1 MEKRFTEKVSDR
13 LPLLSLAM
21 FLTACG
27 GAPTP
32 APAPTPVPIPSNPV
46 PAITSI
52 SPTGATAGGATFTL
66 TVSGTGFISTSVVR
80 WNGNDRPT
88 AFQDSTHMT
97 AQIPASDIATVAAAS
112 VAVFNPVPGG
122 GTSSAIPFA
131 IIATVGGFNP
141 AGSMS
146 VPRRNHTATLLP
158 NGEVLVAGG
167 VSLVCCDPVPVSE
180 IFDPKTN
187 QFRNTGSMSAPRYA
201 HTATLL
207 PDGRVLLAGG
217 LAPPG
222 PNLAVQA
229 LSSAELYDPAT
240 GTFTPTGS
248 MVDARSAHTGT
259 LLPNGKV
266 LVTGGRQNES
276 FNVLQRAEIYDPATG
291 GFTLTG
297 NMTERRASHTAVL
310 LKDGRVLVGGGF
322 GDRCDP
328 DGCDS
333 SASAEIFDPAS
344 GTFTSTGSMANARD
358 SHSATLLSDGRV
370 LAAGG
375 EVQALGL
382 GAVGSHASVEAFDP
396 ATGIFSSP
404 AARMTTSRF
413 AHIAILLPNG
423 QVLLAGGTNCFS
435 DMADCHA
442 SILSSAELFDPASPT
457 FFVTGNMVKKRS
469 GHQATLLLDGRV
481 LITGGSDDNSAEL
494 YE

>member
-1 MEKRFTEKVSDR
+1 MCRTARPGWPVREMPLPPRVIARSLTPSQERFNDFDVVQTGAQVLSTQAIATPEAFRQEIRFRSLTVLRNSRIVGAFARFPSADVHEGGDMEKRFTEKVSDR

-217 LAPPG
+217 LAPPD

-310 LKDGRVLVGGGF
+310 LKDGSSRAAAWHGSEAVLVGGGF

-328 DGCDS
+328 DG
-333 SASAEIFDPAS
+333 
-344 GTFTSTGSMANARD
+344 
-358 SHSATLLSDGRV
+358 
-370 LAAGG
+370 
-375 EVQALGL
+375 
-382 GAVGSHASVEAFDP
+382 
-396 ATGIFSSP
+396 
-404 AARMTTSRF
+404 
-413 AHIAILLPNG
+413 
-423 QVLLAGGTNCFS
+423 
-435 DMADCHA
+435 
-442 SILSSAELFDPASPT
+442 
-457 FFVTGNMVKKRS
+457 
-469 GHQATLLLDGRV
+469 
-481 LITGGSDDNSAEL
+481 
-494 YE
+494 

>member
-1 MEKRFTEKVSDR
+1 M
-13 LPLLSLAM
+13 
-21 FLTACG
+21 
-27 GAPTP
+27 
-32 APAPTPVPIPSNPV
+32 
-46 PAITSI
+46 
-52 SPTGATAGGATFTL
+52 
-66 TVSGTGFISTSVVR
+66 
-80 WNGNDRPT
+80 
-88 AFQDSTHMT
+88 
-97 AQIPASDIATVAAAS
+97 
-112 VAVFNPVPGG
+112 
-122 GTSSAIPFA
+122 
-131 IIATVGGFNP
+131 
-141 AGSMS
+141 
-146 VPRRNHTATLLP
+146 
-158 NGEVLVAGG
+158 
-167 VSLVCCDPVPVSE
+167 
-180 IFDPKTN
+180 
-187 QFRNTGSMSAPRYA
+187 
-201 HTATLL
+201 
-207 PDGRVLLAGG
+207 LLAGG